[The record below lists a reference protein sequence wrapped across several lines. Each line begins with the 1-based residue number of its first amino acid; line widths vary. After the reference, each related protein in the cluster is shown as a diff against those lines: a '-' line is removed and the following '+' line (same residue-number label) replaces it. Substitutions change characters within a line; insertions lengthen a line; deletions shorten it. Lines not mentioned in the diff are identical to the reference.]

1 MRCPAFPGWYA
12 RACPNPEMADH
23 LKLIALDLGERRIG
37 LAVSGPGGL
46 ALPAGY
52 IFRSKLTEDIQQVIE
67 VASERQAQGIVVG
80 IPYTLEGETG
90 PAAKLALGFIR
101 ALRRAIGQAF
111 NDETS
116 IPVYEMDE
124 RFTSVEAEGLLRA
137 SGVQPSRDRATVD
150 ETAAVLILQRL
161 LAPPPSPTSRESR
174 PRRT

>member
-1 MRCPAFPGWYA
+1 
-12 RACPNPEMADH
+12 MADH

-90 PAAKLALGFIR
+90 PAAKLSLGFIR
-101 ALRRAIGQAF
+101 ALRRAIG
-111 NDETS
+111 EES
-116 IPVYEMDE
+116 LLSVYETDE
-124 RFTSVEAEGLLRA
+124 RFTSVEAEGLLRE

-150 ETAAVLILQRL
+150 ETAAVLILQRFI
-161 LAPPPSPTSRESR
+161 APREA
-174 PRRT
+174 